1 MDEAVIVR
9 VCMVLKHCAVSDNH
23 PSLRRGLSWLETHQ
37 RESGRWWARSLNTDR
52 YHFITYSATA
62 FGLAALSETP
72 TDKMVQFSEP

>member
-1 MDEAVIVR
+1 
-9 VCMVLKHCAVSDNH
+9 MVLKHCAVSDNH

-62 FGLAALSETP
+62 FGLAALVKPRGTKGFNFP
-72 TDKMVQFSEP
+72 NHDGVIPRIP